1 MLISCNQVK
10 QKESQLIRRKKIVQT
25 SNDQLKS
32 LQELVETELA
42 DNKHSEYLLRLF
54 ASRESVTL
62 TKSQNTQREDVDKD
76 KLLPVDKSK
85 LHNPSS
91 LDELKM
97 ELKAGVGGMKHPG
110 KNGLKII

>member
-1 MLISCNQVK
+1 V
-10 QKESQLIRRKKIVQT
+10 VQT

-54 ASRESVTL
+54 ASRELVT
-62 TKSQNTQREDVDKD
+62 TGKSNNAESGKGDKENLMP
-76 KLLPVDKSK
+76 KPKSRM
-85 LHNPSS
+85 HNPSK
-91 LDELKM
+91 LDELKI

-110 KNGLKII
+110 